1 VFYLRLGYVSD
12 WQQIATEAAERIKEA
27 DEAVMQDLGEQK
39 PMLENNKI
47 AAALNEE
54 IGEPKWRD

>member
-1 VFYLRLGYVSD
+1 MQSLLYLRLGYVSD

-27 DEAVMQDLGEQK
+27 DEAVMQDMGDQK
-39 PMLENNKI
+39 PML
-47 AAALNEE
+47 AAVNNEE